1 MKSKQRKST
10 PQYYLN
16 GRYVSEANAMISAL
30 DRGFLFGEGLFETW
44 PTYRGRPFGL
54 REHLAR
60 IEKSAR
66 ALGIPFDK
74 SENWGARTE
83 KLAKLNNLTHTQ
95 GAVRL
100 TITAGAGPVNLV
112 PSQSKKPT
120 RLMLFRPLEPG
131 LVEVRANGIRVHLQ
145 SAGSGVNVGMRQLKT
160 LNYLPAVLG
169 KIEARKHGCFESLYR
184 LSDRTVLEGTTS
196 NFFVVKNGRL
206 LTTGIGDGVLPGVTR
221 AFVMAIANRIT
232 EVREQRI
239 TIDDL
244 LSADELFLTSSTV
257 EIAPIIGVDRRR
269 IANAKPGE
277 ITREIQK
284 RYRKMVARR
293 TGLKVDQLD

>member
-1 MKSKQRKST
+1 MKPKQRKST
-10 PQYYLN
+10 PIYYLN
-16 GRYVSEANAMISAL
+16 GRYVPEAEAKISAL

-60 IEKSAR
+60 MAKSAR
-66 ALGIPFDK
+66 ALGIPFDR

-83 KLAKLNNLTHTQ
+83 KLARLNQLTHTQ

-100 TITAGAGPVNLV
+100 TVTAGAGPVNLV
-112 PSQSKKPT
+112 PSKSTKPT

-131 LVEVRANGIRVHLQ
+131 LVEARTDGIRVHLQ
-145 SAGSGVNVGMRQLKT
+145 SAGSGVNAGMRQLKT

-169 KIEARKHGCFESLYR
+169 KVEAKKRGCFESLYR

-196 NFFVVKNGRL
+196 NFFVVKNGKL
-206 LTTGIGDGVLPGVTR
+206 LTTGVGDGVLPGVTR
-221 AFVMAIANRIT
+221 AFVMAIANKIT

-239 TIDDL
+239 TTEDL

-257 EIAPIIGVDRRR
+257 EIAPIVGVDRRR
-269 IANAKPGE
+269 IADGKPGE
-277 ITREIQK
+277 ITREIQR
-284 RYRKMVARR
+284 RYRQMVARR
-293 TGLKVDQLD
+293 TGLSVDQLD